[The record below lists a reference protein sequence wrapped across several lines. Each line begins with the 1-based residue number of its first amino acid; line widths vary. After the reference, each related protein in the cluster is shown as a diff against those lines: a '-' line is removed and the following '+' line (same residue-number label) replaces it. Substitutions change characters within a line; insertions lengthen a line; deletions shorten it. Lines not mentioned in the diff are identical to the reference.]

1 MGTRG
6 RKSRF
11 ELMSEGHAAGVAGV
25 HLAPPADA
33 NLSAEERVVWVRTVE
48 SKPVSWF
55 GQEHVPLL
63 VGYVRHVV
71 ETARLQRELKGMDPA
86 TNVRKY
92 VLYTRLVDVA
102 IRTLLSYARSMRL
115 TQQSQ
120 LKAKAAGAL
129 HRRHANEHDANA
141 TRPWTT

>member
-11 ELMSEGHAAGVAGV
+11 DRIADGEDVGVAGV

-33 NLSAEERVVWVRTVE
+33 ELTAEERAVWVRTVE
-48 SKPVSWF
+48 SKPAAWF

-71 ETARLQRELKGMDPA
+71 ETARLQRELKDMDPA

-120 LKAKAAGAL
+120 LLAKTAGAL
-129 HRRHANEHDANA
+129 HRRHANKDANA
-141 TRPWTT
+141 PRPWMT

>member
-6 RKSRF
+6 RKNRF
-11 ELMSEGHAAGVAGV
+11 DRLAEGEDGGVAGV
-25 HLAPPADA
+25 HLRPPPDAD
-33 NLSAEERVVWVRTVE
+33 LSPEERVVWVRTVE
-48 SKPVSWF
+48 SKPAAWF

-71 ETARLQRELKGMDPA
+71 ETARLQRELKDMDPA

-115 TQQSQ
+115 TQQSM
-120 LKAKAAGAL
+120 LKAKAAGVL
-129 HRRHANEHDANA
+129 HRQHANNNDANA
-141 TRPWTT
+141 ARPWMT